1 LSGQIDI
8 EERQLDRALKE
19 KISVRD
25 PACRDQQIEQHE
37 QIADKK
43 AQADARSVDDSR
55 AEGFEIVRFRRQR
68 RRSG

>member
-1 LSGQIDI
+1 
-8 EERQLDRALKE
+8 
-19 KISVRD
+19 VRD
-25 PACRDQQIEQHE
+25 PACRDKQIEQHE

-43 AQADARSVDDSR
+43 AEADARRVADSR